1 MSGSSSASIAAV
13 RETTVVDL
21 FGNRTTIAFDELR
34 ENTKPAASS
43 FAFKP
48 PEGVRVLSLPS
59 GP

>member
-1 MSGSSSASIAAV
+1 
-13 RETTVVDL
+13 VVDL

-43 FAFKP
+43 FAFTP